1 MNKINWNFD
10 NTYFNLS
17 EPFREKISPSPVKKP
32 EIILLNNDLAKLL
45 SLDFSKISNSEL
57 SNMVSIL
64 YHNF

>member
-17 EPFREKISPSPVKKP
+17 ESFREKINPSPVKKP

-45 SLDFSKISNSEL
+45 SLDFSKISNGEL
-57 SNMVSIL
+57 SNVFSGNL
-64 YHNF
+64 LP